1 MDYTIS
7 GEFIESCDCYL
18 MCPCWV
24 DDDPDE
30 GHCTGLFA
38 WQLGE
43 KSRIDGVEVAGR
55 TVVSV
60 STHTGNR
67 RAGATTTALFI
78 DADASPDQVVL
89 LGQAF
94 SGELGGPLADLAAV
108 SGAVLQRERAEIA
121 VEAAGDSW
129 QVTVTA
135 LAAGTTAQP
144 GAKLVHAAGADRIFE
159 GEDQPL
165 VLRRTALSQE
175 LGVPAGTEVTAQQGD
190 QLTVHLAV
198 LPGAY
203 LEVTGRS
210 GMRGRFSYRL
220 TD

>member
-1 MDYTIS
+1 MDYSIS

-43 KSRIDGVEVAGR
+43 RSTIDGVDVAGR

-67 RAGATTTALFI
+67 RDGGAATALFI
-78 DADASPDQVVL
+78 DADAGRDQVVL

-94 SGELGGPLADLAAV
+94 GGELGGPLADLAAV
-108 SGAVLQRERAEIA
+108 SGAVLQRGRAEITLK
-121 VEAAGDSW
+121 AAS
-129 QVTVTA
+129 
-135 LAAGTTAQP
+135 
-144 GAKLVHAAGADRIFE
+144 
-159 GEDQPL
+159 
-165 VLRRTALSQE
+165 
-175 LGVPAGTEVTAQQGD
+175 
-190 QLTVHLAV
+190 
-198 LPGAY
+198 
-203 LEVTGRS
+203 
-210 GMRGRFSYRL
+210 
-220 TD
+220 